1 MDASRRDFLKGSAVG
16 ANLAPPLARAQEL
29 RIKHVRVAALIVL
42 AFVTYATPASAYV
55 VAVPTSVA
63 ASTLADDD
71 DLKAAI
77 RSAVDDVL
85 THAIAFSPTF
95 VTVQTARV
103 IGGRVY
109 ILLLIGDEDGEK
121 MLEKLSADAAGTE

>member
-1 MDASRRDFLKGSAVG
+1 MQEERSWGRDRETSEESGMKILLTASIIA
-16 ANLAPPLARAQEL
+16 
-29 RIKHVRVAALIVL
+29 L
-42 AFVTYATPASAYV
+42 AFVTSATPAAAYV

-63 ASTLADDD
+63 ASTLADDA

-85 THAIAFSPTF
+85 SHAIAFSPTF
-95 VTVQTARV
+95 VVVQTARLV
-103 IGGRVY
+103 GDRVY

-121 MLEKLSADAAGTE
+121 MLEKLSADAVETR

>member
-1 MDASRRDFLKGSAVG
+1 LKI
-16 ANLAPPLARAQEL
+16 LPT
-29 RIKHVRVAALIVL
+29 AAFVTL
-42 AFVTYATPASAYV
+42 AFVTYAAPAAAYV

-77 RSAVDDVL
+77 TSAVDDVL
-85 THAIAFSPTF
+85 SHAIAFSPTF

-103 IGGRVY
+103 IEGRVY
-109 ILLLIGDEDGEK
+109 ILLLIGDDDGEK
-121 MLEKLSADAAGTE
+121 MLEKLSTDAVGTE

>member
-1 MDASRRDFLKGSAVG
+1 MKIL
-16 ANLAPPLARAQEL
+16 LT
-29 RIKHVRVAALIVL
+29 AALIAL
-42 AFVTYATPASAYV
+42 AFVTYATPAAAYV
-55 VAVPTSVA
+55 VAVPMSVA
-63 ASTLADDD
+63 ASTMADDD

-85 THAIAFSPTF
+85 SHAIAFSPTF

-109 ILLLIGDEDGEK
+109 ILLLIGTRTAKGCWRSFRRTPRGRGE
-121 MLEKLSADAAGTE
+121 MSRCVHCGSSAASHVGRL

>member
-1 MDASRRDFLKGSAVG
+1 MKIL
-16 ANLAPPLARAQEL
+16 LM
-29 RIKHVRVAALIVL
+29 AALIAL
-42 AFVTYATPASAYV
+42 AFVTYATPAAAYV
-55 VAVPTSVA
+55 VAVPMSVA
-63 ASTLADDD
+63 ASTMADDD

-85 THAIAFSPTF
+85 SHAIAFSPTF

-109 ILLLIGDEDGEK
+109 ILLLIGDADGER
-121 MLEKLSADAAGTE
+121 MLEKLSADAAGNGVR

>member
-1 MDASRRDFLKGSAVG
+1 MKILRTVVLILAS
-16 ANLAPPLARAQEL
+16 
-29 RIKHVRVAALIVL
+29 
-42 AFVTYATPASAYV
+42 VTYVTPAAAYV

-63 ASTLADDD
+63 ASTLADDT

-77 RSAVDDVL
+77 RAAVDHVL
-85 THAIAFSPTF
+85 SHAIAFSPTF

-103 IGGRVY
+103 IGGRLY

-121 MLEKLSADAAGTE
+121 MLEKLWADAAGTE